1 MKNERLAEKFS
12 RWAFYWEFWNLPL
25 VLWLS
30 EIRIKFRCPTC
41 DAPITVQKRKTQ
53 LIPELSTDLP
63 EEVQRSSDD
72 DSSETSDLFIATAP
86 TV

>member
-1 MKNERLAEKFS
+1 MKDSQRSFLSGLFIGS
-12 RWAFYWEFWNLPL
+12 FGILPL
-25 VLWLS
+25 ILWLS

-63 EEVQRSSDD
+63 EEIQRSSDD